1 MIDFTSE
8 FGQTVKRH
16 IDQDYFIWLTT
27 IDSNL
32 TPQPRPVW
40 FIWEDNFFL
49 IFSEP
54 KAHKVRHVGKHPNVA
69 LHFNTADGK
78 GEKDVIVFAGTA
90 IIDSNVPSAHKV
102 AAYLKKYETGMADLG
117 ISPEEFG
124 KKYSVAIRVTTSSV
138 RGW

>member
-16 IDQDYFIWLTT
+16 LEEDYFIWLTT

-40 FIWEDNFFL
+40 FIWDNDSVL

-54 KAHKVRHVGKHPNVA
+54 KTHKVQHIKKHKKVA
-69 LHFNTADGK
+69 LHFNTVDTK
-78 GEKDVIVFAGTA
+78 GEQDVIVFAGEA
-90 IIDSNVPSAHKV
+90 ILDSNIPSADEV
-102 AAYLKKYETGMADLG
+102 STYLKKYETGLTDLEMT
-117 ISPEEFG
+117 PDEFC
-124 KKYSVAIRVTTSSV
+124 KKYLTAIRVTPSSV